1 MSKLICS
8 SAIDGAI
15 EWIAKAES
23 ILDEAIKK
31 KDESATVSFPN
42 TAYFLPVI

>member
-15 EWIAKAES
+15 EWVVKAES
-23 ILDEAIKK
+23 MVAQAIKEK
-31 KDESATVSFPN
+31 GADHPVGFPTTN
-42 TAYFLPVI
+42 YFLPVI